1 MQVKLSYLSTS
12 MNLIFVSLLF
22 YVAAALVDNKFLYI
36 VKDIVL
42 VFVLFWALLRCYPI
56 NVWKVIGVFAFIN
69 TYALVLSHSDID
81 LIFYILSLR
90 EFLFYPVVGILLGY
104 HLSEYNKFEK
114 YFFRFILISLFLT
127 VLYLIFFP
135 YDSFGPTF
143 RLTSFWDREHEP
155 AIIAGVFL
163 LWVSFSN
170 YGRKYKILAML
181 VCISIL
187 LLSASRSVFLAI
199 FIPIFL
205 LQVKNMS
212 IYKILL
218 SMFFVAVFL
227 SLYPYITLSG
237 RGVDHN
243 IDLRVAQYVL
253 ALTSLYDHN
262 FLGLGS
268 DQYGVV
274 GSLSKEYC
282 IHGQCTTTMDS
293 TLLKYTVN
301 YGVFFIIP
309 FIVFLYKIFLYFF
322 KIERNIEKKVFSIL
336 VFSLVIGAT
345 TGKLG
350 AFPLN
355 FIFYMIFGLF
365 IYHFQFSYT
374 KKERF

>member
-1 MQVKLSYLSTS
+1 MRVETSYSS
-12 MNLIFVSLLF
+12 ISINLISVSLLF
-22 YVAAALVDNKFLYI
+22 YVVAAFVDNKLLY
-36 VKDIVL
+36 VAKDVIF
-42 VFVLFWALLRCYPI
+42 VFILFMMLFKYYPVS
-56 NVWKVIGVFAFIN
+56 VWGVVGMFAFIN
-69 TYALVLSHSDID
+69 TYALILSHRDID
-81 LIFYILSLR
+81 FIFYILSLR
-90 EFLFYPVVGILLGY
+90 EFLFYPVTGILLGY
-104 HLSEYNKFEK
+104 HLSKYNKFEK
-114 YFFRFILISLFLT
+114 YFFRFIFIALLLT

-170 YGRKYKILAML
+170 YDRKYMILAML
-181 VCISIL
+181 VCVSIL

-218 SMFFVAVFL
+218 SMFFIAVFL

-293 TLLKYTVN
+293 SLLKYTVN

-355 FIFYMIFGLF
+355 FILYMIFGLF